1 MRKNNKP
8 NRRYSSLVITRRA
21 LAASLTLMWMSA
33 CATYVPVTGQLMR
46 DRNIGPDELGA
57 VQLYVDKEVRFE
69 RKIRT
74 ARGVSESGR
83 LEADER
89 VTEVIL
95 LERHTPGV
103 QVGCSVMD
111 RDPLRPPSDDQGTSG
126 CVGMGPPDNQRGV
139 RLWVPFQRGPPL
151 PFIAY
156 GNGSFVL
163 DTPGKVARLNEHD
176 YTVLFEGATPPL
188 LVIEEGA
195 AIRRLVRR
203 RMDGEWV
210 DDYKP

>member
-1 MRKNNKP
+1 MRENHKIH
-8 NRRYSSLVITRRA
+8 RRYPSLAIA
-21 LAASLTLMWMSA
+21 CQIFAASLILVWFSA
-33 CATYVPVTGQLMR
+33 CATYVPITGQLMR
-46 DRNIGPDELGA
+46 DRNISPDELGA
-57 VQLYVDKEVRFE
+57 VQLYIDKEVRFE

-74 ARGVSESGR
+74 ARGVSVGGR
-83 LEADER
+83 LGADER

-111 RDPLRPPSDDQGTSG
+111 RDPLRPPSDDQGTRG
-126 CVGMGPPDNQRGV
+126 CAGMGPPDNQRGV
-139 RLWVPFQRGPPL
+139 RLWVTFQRGTRL

-203 RMDGEWV
+203 RMDGERV
-210 DDYKP
+210 DEYKP